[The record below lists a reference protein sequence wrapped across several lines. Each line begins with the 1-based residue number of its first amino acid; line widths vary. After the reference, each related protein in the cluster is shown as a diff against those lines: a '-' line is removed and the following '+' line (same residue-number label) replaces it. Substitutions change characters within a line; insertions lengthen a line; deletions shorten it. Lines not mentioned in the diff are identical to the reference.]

1 MNAWQVRG
9 HNRSKALASLVSRQ
23 PCNSSLQPQVPI
35 CQTEAKK
42 ELGEWHTAKILV
54 DHIALEAGF
63 AKQPYQAQCLTAE
76 CGETEWKFVHVT
88 KNIPW
93 FLAAVGGPQCKRGTL
108 QSVLVIDTLA
118 STVFGKTD
126 WGLHADR
133 SCGECGESEDRRDG
147 ECGENEEED
156 PMSILMD
163 VSEPAWETPKKKSMK
178 QKREPQ
184 RSMVRAIDMP
194 KRPLCVG
201 GAAGDLQKVYVF
213 VRPGSK
219 ALWVRIDCI
228 DWLTSYAADELYYQ
242 GVARVAAAA
251 SKPAEDY
258 ELHYHYPDKAFD
270 CKINVGVDAGLTWRM
285 NLDQLTK
292 DLYLK
297 LREKELV
304 DECWS
309 QANRQVK
316 RSACRQYLNL
326 LCRATVDGSR
336 PAFDEEWS
344 CATSAKKQK
353 IGFDCETAV
362 AESQPSPSDDNAEN
376 DGGDA
381 WLPTEQPAAALAAT
395 AVAAAECSLGGACQA
410 ASDDSQ

>member
-1 MNAWQVRG
+1 M
-9 HNRSKALASLVSRQ
+9 
-23 PCNSSLQPQVPI
+23 
-35 CQTEAKK
+35 
-42 ELGEWHTAKILV
+42 
-54 DHIALEAGF
+54 
-63 AKQPYQAQCLTAE
+63 
-76 CGETEWKFVHVT
+76 
-88 KNIPW
+88 
-93 FLAAVGGPQCKRGTL
+93 
-108 QSVLVIDTLA
+108 
-118 STVFGKTD
+118 
-126 WGLHADR
+126 
-133 SCGECGESEDRRDG
+133 
-147 ECGENEEED
+147 
-156 PMSILMD
+156 
-163 VSEPAWETPKKKSMK
+163 
-178 QKREPQ
+178 
-184 RSMVRAIDMP
+184 
-194 KRPLCVG
+194 
-201 GAAGDLQKVYVF
+201 
-213 VRPGSK
+213 
-219 ALWVRIDCI
+219 
-228 DWLTSYAADELYYQ
+228 TSYAADELYYQ
-242 GVARVAAAA
+242 GVARVAGAA
-251 SKPAEDY
+251 SKPAGDY
-258 ELHYHYPDKAFD
+258 ELHYHYNDKAFD

-285 NLDQLTK
+285 NVDQLTK

-336 PAFDEEWS
+336 QAFDEEWS

>member
-1 MNAWQVRG
+1 
-9 HNRSKALASLVSRQ
+9 
-23 PCNSSLQPQVPI
+23 
-35 CQTEAKK
+35 
-42 ELGEWHTAKILV
+42 
-54 DHIALEAGF
+54 
-63 AKQPYQAQCLTAE
+63 
-76 CGETEWKFVHVT
+76 
-88 KNIPW
+88 
-93 FLAAVGGPQCKRGTL
+93 
-108 QSVLVIDTLA
+108 
-118 STVFGKTD
+118 
-126 WGLHADR
+126 
-133 SCGECGESEDRRDG
+133 
-147 ECGENEEED
+147 
-156 PMSILMD
+156 
-163 VSEPAWETPKKKSMK
+163 MK

-242 GVARVAAAA
+242 GVARVAGAA

-258 ELHYHYPDKAFD
+258 ELHYHYNDKAFD

-285 NLDQLTK
+285 NVDQLTK